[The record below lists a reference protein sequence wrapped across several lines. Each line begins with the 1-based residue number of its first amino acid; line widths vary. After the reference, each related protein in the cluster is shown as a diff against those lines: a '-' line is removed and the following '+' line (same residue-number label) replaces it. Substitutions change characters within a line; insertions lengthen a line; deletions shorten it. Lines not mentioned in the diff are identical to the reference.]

1 MADLGLASNLAK
13 TGRQFTQQSVWRLF
27 NKRTEFYHQLLT
39 SGGEEL
45 EQARLLTTDSGYRA
59 LVLDVTVKAN
69 RERGAIMSA
78 TGGYDIRRTGALVNL
93 VKKIEEEN
101 DHSKFLQLVAELNDL
116 LDGKAQRLEHKPPLA
131 PTT

>member
-27 NKRTEFYHQLLT
+27 NKRKEFYHQLLT

-69 RERGAIMSA
+69 RERGAILS
-78 TGGYDIRRTGALVNL
+78 R
-93 VKKIEEEN
+93 
-101 DHSKFLQLVAELNDL
+101 S
-116 LDGKAQRLEHKPPLA
+116 
-131 PTT
+131 